1 MKHQV
6 KSVLSLLK
14 SGNQNAASNRW
25 VTFFYCLL
33 IAFLF
38 WLLIV
43 FSNEYKAPVSF
54 NLRYINFPQ
63 DKMLANKLPG
73 RVDIE
78 ITTSGFTFLGFYFNR
93 LNDTLYLDVSKL
105 RKNKNEQDYY
115 LPGYSQAQQFEAQLG
130 NQLKISKIDLDTL
143 HFYFDKKVTKV
154 VPVKLNLNYEFEK
167 QFQLS
172 GKIEL
177 KPSKIVLSGPA
188 SVMNNLIE
196 LNTQQLNFTN
206 LNKTISRTAD
216 LIIPA
221 ELNSIDFSTKKVVV
235 KIPVE
240 KFTEGTLDLPVEV
253 LNVPEQYQLKTFP
266 SRVKITYLVG
276 LSNYQKVSADQ
287 FSLLAYY
294 DAKDEQASSL
304 KLKLVKFPEIVR
316 QVKIETENVE
326 FILKKK

>member
-25 VTFFYCLL
+25 VTFLYCLL

-143 HFYFDKKVTKV
+143 HFYFDKKITKV
-154 VPVKLNLNYEFEK
+154 VPVRLNLNYEFEK

-188 SVMNNLIE
+188 SVMNNLVE
-196 LNTQQLNFTN
+196 LNTQQLNFKG
-206 LNKTISRTAD
+206 LNKTILRAAD
-216 LIIPA
+216 IIIPA

-240 KFTEGTLDLPVEV
+240 KFTEGTLELPVEV

-294 DAKDEQASSL
+294 DAKDEEASSL

>member
-25 VTFFYCLL
+25 VTFLYCLL

-115 LPGYSQAQQFEAQLG
+115 LPVYSQAQQFEAQLG
-130 NQLKISKIDLDTL
+130 NQLKISK
-143 HFYFDKKVTKV
+143 
-154 VPVKLNLNYEFEK
+154 
-167 QFQLS
+167 
-172 GKIEL
+172 
-177 KPSKIVLSGPA
+177 
-188 SVMNNLIE
+188 LI
-196 LNTQQLNFTN
+196 
-206 LNKTISRTAD
+206 
-216 LIIPA
+216 
-221 ELNSIDFSTKKVVV
+221 
-235 KIPVE
+235 
-240 KFTEGTLDLPVEV
+240 
-253 LNVPEQYQLKTFP
+253 
-266 SRVKITYLVG
+266 
-276 LSNYQKVSADQ
+276 
-287 FSLLAYY
+287 
-294 DAKDEQASSL
+294 
-304 KLKLVKFPEIVR
+304 
-316 QVKIETENVE
+316 
-326 FILKKK
+326 

>member
-25 VTFFYCLL
+25 VTFLYCLL

-294 DAKDEQASSL
+294 DPKNEQASSL